1 MLCPE
6 SENEPPREH
15 DTSYRLKCT
24 GVERDGQERNGGL
37 NSDEKPSEVVGQAL
51 VSVMQVQ
58 GRREEMECSE
68 KQMGDKQGADQIREV
83 KGDKNH
89 AEKIFVDGEA
99 IINSGIWGRAA
110 QGEGSVG
117 NQPKLL
123 TEAFKID
130 ERLQEQGGHITK
142 SLDEACLLNKES
154 LYVNDCQVLMSMDRS
169 SGEPGLETMVFSKVS
184 NIVPQGIV
192 PES

>member
-1 MLCPE
+1 
-6 SENEPPREH
+6 
-15 DTSYRLKCT
+15 
-24 GVERDGQERNGGL
+24 
-37 NSDEKPSEVVGQAL
+37 
-51 VSVMQVQ
+51 
-58 GRREEMECSE
+58 
-68 KQMGDKQGADQIREV
+68 MGEKQGADQIREV

-99 IINSGIWGRAA
+99 IINSGFWGRAA

-154 LYVNDCQVLMSMDRS
+154 LYVNDCHVLMSMDRS
-169 SGEPGLETMVFSKVS
+169 SGEPGLETMVFAKVS
-184 NIVPQGIV
+184 KIVPQGIV